1 MSKKPTKTEKLRPR
15 GVDAVGLDRL
25 DRKILGVLVDD
36 AGRGYA
42 DIGREVGLSAPA
54 VHERVKKLRARGV
67 IVGSSVRLDGARIG
81 RPLLVFVHVATHSWG
96 HSEALDALS
105 VLPELE
111 EVHSVTGATSIIL
124 KVRLANSQALE
135 ALLRHINA
143 FESVISTHTYV
154 TLSTYLERPVQA
166 EVTGE
171 WPTAPRPRS

>member
-1 MSKKPTKTEKLRPR
+1 MSKNPEKPEKVRKR
-15 GVDAVGLDRL
+15 AVDAAGLDRM

-67 IVGSSVRLDGARIG
+67 ITGSAVRLDGPSIG

-111 EVHSVTGATSIIL
+111 EVHSTTGATSIIM
-124 KVRLANSQALE
+124 KIRLADSQALE

-143 FESVISTHTYV
+143 FESVVSTHTYV

-166 EVTGE
+166 GVTE
-171 WPTAPRPRS
+171 DWPDAPRPRS